1 MSYALHPLKL
11 WLDCCWSIPLTCFHT
26 YPRTWKVLWFILVF
40 FGMHS
45 NRKLIWEFE
54 FTMNVTWSLVHE
66 QHLVWYT
73 QATHASSSTCNEQH
87 QAGLM
92 ARNKRF
98 FTYHYTYVLI
108 LGIRCSK
115 IQDSFANRDIFPS
128 VSDFP
133 ISEQGHRDR
142 EGPLCNFLYRQF
154 PPFFRDDL
162 STIQVQYSYDYK
174 PFVLFS
180 Q

>member
-98 FTYHYTYVLI
+98 FTYHYTYVRI
-108 LGIRCSK
+108 L
-115 IQDSFANRDIFPS
+115 

-133 ISEQGHRDR
+133 
-142 EGPLCNFLYRQF
+142 
-154 PPFFRDDL
+154 PFFLLVL
-162 STIQVQYSYDYK
+162 SPLSNTKRGEANLVRPFLSKVPETGKELYAISCIGNFHHFLETI
-174 PFVLFS
+174 
-180 Q
+180 

>member
-54 FTMNVTWSLVHE
+54 FNMNVTWSLVHE

-92 ARNKRF
+92 ARNERCFHLSLHLCTHTRYQMQQDTGFFCESRYFSERKRF
-98 FTYHYTYVLI
+98 PHFWARSQRQGRNFMQFL
-108 LGIRCSK
+108 
-115 IQDSFANRDIFPS
+115 
-128 VSDFP
+128 VSA
-133 ISEQGHRDR
+133 I
-142 EGPLCNFLYRQF
+142 
-154 PPFFRDDL
+154 
-162 STIQVQYSYDYK
+162 STI
-174 PFVLFS
+174 F
-180 Q
+180 